1 MRSPCVVIIKKR
13 RNQKAQAAL
22 DTKIKMIIR
31 GRENKKSKNDL
42 GNKQPCAHHY
52 ACPVCATFH
61 QVEETLTMTAHS
73 TAEMSLPQQESI
85 VEIVIKMMEM

>member
-1 MRSPCVVIIKKR
+1 
-13 RNQKAQAAL
+13 
-22 DTKIKMIIR
+22 MIIR

-61 QVEETLTMTAHS
+61 QAEETLTMTANS
-73 TAEMSLPQQESI
+73 TAKVSLPQQERI
-85 VEIVIKMMEM
+85 VEIVIRK